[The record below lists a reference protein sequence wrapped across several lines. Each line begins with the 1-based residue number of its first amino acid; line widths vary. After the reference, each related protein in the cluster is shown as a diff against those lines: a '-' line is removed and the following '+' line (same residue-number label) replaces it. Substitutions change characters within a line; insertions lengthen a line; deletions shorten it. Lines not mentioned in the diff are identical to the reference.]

1 MLRSSSFYLFL
12 FYFKLI
18 IFIHYNLNEC
28 VLLTLTLF
36 SLSQKK
42 KKKDIKNARKL
53 LEEPI
58 SSLPCCYR
66 NQGFELTIETKHSD
80 ISELFRNYAPHT
92 HIYIINEK
100 NIIITY

>member
-1 MLRSSSFYLFL
+1 MLKSSSIFF
-12 FYFKLI
+12 FKLI
-18 IFIHYNLNEC
+18 IFIYYNLDEY

-36 SLSQKK
+36 YLSKKK

-66 NQGFELTIETKHSD
+66 NQGFEFRFELTIETKHSD
-80 ISELFRNYAPHT
+80 IGELF
-92 HIYIINEK
+92 
-100 NIIITY
+100 

>member
-1 MLRSSSFYLFL
+1 MLKRSSIFF
-12 FYFKLI
+12 FKLI
-18 IFIHYNLNEC
+18 IFIYYNLDEY

-36 SLSQKK
+36 SLSQK

-66 NQGFELTIETKHSD
+66 NQGFEFRFELTIETKHYD
-80 ISELFRNYAPHT
+80 IGELFQNYAPHT
-92 HIYIINEK
+92 HKYI
-100 NIIITY
+100 